1 MNTTRKFICQG
12 LLAALCVV
20 PAVCF
25 AGKCSGTNI
34 NNTVT
39 WDETDIAKGSKL
51 ATWRG
56 TSVIVSDDPRAPYH
70 LASGECIGSFLTNPD
85 GKTQASGNCARRDK
99 DGDVLYEEW
108 IATDATGNKGTF
120 KNVGGTGKYVNA
132 AGTAQ
137 WEQLPPLQGKMSA
150 VRWVGNCQ

>member
-1 MNTTRKFICQG
+1 MIETRKLIY
-12 LLAALCVV
+12 LMVLAVGFGGPSV
-20 PAVCF
+20 SF

-34 NNTVT
+34 NNTIS
-39 WDETDIAKGSKL
+39 WEETEIANGSKL

-56 TSVIVSDDPRAPYH
+56 TSVIVSEDPRAPFH
-70 LASGECIGSFLTNPD
+70 LASGECIGSFLINPD
-85 GKTQASGNCARRDK
+85 GKTRAAGNCARRDK

-108 IATDATGNKGTF
+108 IMDATGNKGTF

-137 WEQLPPLQGKMSA
+137 YEQLPPLQGKMSA
-150 VRWVGNCQ
+150 VHWIGNCQ

>member
-1 MNTTRKFICQG
+1 MKTSRFILWFG
-12 LLAALCVV
+12 VIAASCAGPSVS
-20 PAVCF
+20 F
-25 AGKCSGTNI
+25 AGKCAGTNI

-39 WDETDIAKGSKL
+39 WEETEIGKGSKL

-85 GKTQASGNCARRDK
+85 EKTRAVGSCARRDK

-108 IATDATGNKGTF
+108 ITTDATGNKGTF

>member
-1 MNTTRKFICQG
+1 MNPMKKLIYLS
-12 LLAALCVV
+12 LLAVWCAGPALS
-20 PAVCF
+20 F
-25 AGKCSGTNI
+25 AGKCAGTNI
-34 NNTVT
+34 NNTVS
-39 WDETDIAKGSKL
+39 WDETEIAQGSKL

-56 TSVIVSDDPRAPYH
+56 TSVIVSADPSAPYH
-70 LASGECIGSFLTNPD
+70 LASGECIGTFLTSPD
-85 GKTQASGNCARRDK
+85 GKTRANGSCARKDK

-108 IATDATGNKGTF
+108 LWTDGTVGKGTL

-137 WEQLPPLQGKMSA
+137 FEQLPPLQGKMSA